1 MFVNQTKKMFS
12 YVDKLLRFTN
22 VLFPEIQL
30 DRLHGRIDILR
41 LILLES
47 DLSCRVDG

>member
-1 MFVNQTKKMFS
+1 MFVNQIKKMFS

-22 VLFPEIQL
+22 VLIPEIHL

-41 LILLES
+41 PILLES
-47 DLSCRVDG
+47 DL